1 MSAPQGIHPCL
12 GFQSTPYEG
21 LPRPKAF
28 TGQVVAHSL
37 HVSGKRLANPVGVK
51 ADGCKAVRSILVRSL
66 QTKRVMECTYWP

>member
-1 MSAPQGIHPCL
+1 MSTPQGIRPCL

-37 HVSGKRLANPVGVK
+37 LVSRKRLAK
-51 ADGCKAVRSILVRSL
+51 AGGREAVTSILLRSL
-66 QTKRVMECTYWP
+66 QTKRVMECNY